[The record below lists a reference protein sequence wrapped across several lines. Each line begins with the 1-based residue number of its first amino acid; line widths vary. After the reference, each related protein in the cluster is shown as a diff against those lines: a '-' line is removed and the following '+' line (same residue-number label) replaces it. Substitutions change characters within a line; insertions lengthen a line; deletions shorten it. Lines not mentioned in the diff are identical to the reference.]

1 MRLAKGPGGC
11 QRKLLCDC
19 LRQVTGLRSSAA
31 LLSPEWRSAD
41 AGNAAA
47 SAMYDNDTKTRL
59 NEMQLSC
66 SNSQVPK
73 RAEIKAKKD
82 PI

>member
-1 MRLAKGPGGC
+1 MRLAKGPSGC

-47 SAMYDNDTKTRL
+47 SVMYDNDTKPGLMR
-59 NEMQLSC
+59 C
-66 SNSQVPK
+66 NSQVPK
-73 RAEIKAKKD
+73 RAETKKAKKKD

>member
-47 SAMYDNDTKTRL
+47 SAMYDNDTKPGLMR
-59 NEMQLSC
+59 C
-66 SNSQVPK
+66 NSQVPK